1 MTALPTSSRRSP
13 AAGKNSA
20 LEKNRRKF
28 PWLPVAA
35 IPGLA
40 LALGLFWISQNPT
53 PVARWALKK
62 AMPQAGIDLDAI
74 RLGAPGE
81 IIFENFVL
89 HDPLTGKPL
98 LRLEGGRLVFS
109 FADILRRRIGE
120 IHLVNPLLVISPGWS
135 GVFPETPSQAKS
147 TPGPVIR
154 RISCDYGEVRYEG
167 SSTGRPDI
175 SAKFC
180 MDWREVALQSERL
193 QEFTLWDIQ
202 ATAPGF
208 HDPFLVLDLVR
219 LQATPQELFERFE
232 IRESRI
238 SGGSL
243 AIGSAL
249 DQLTHLPKNPAQGP
263 SPAWKIGLLEIS
275 GVRASLGE
283 NAWRTESDI
292 VFTIATTLQNLTP
305 SEITNK
311 LGATEQ
317 SIELSDL
324 AIPSPRDPFTHV
336 FKLRSVL
343 IQFTLAG
350 LLDQE
355 IREVT
360 FLSPTVF
367 IGEDLFLYMDQ
378 ARSRLGGGT
387 ATDSAKWKIQRL
399 EVQSGSLVIG
409 SGGRDYYG
417 LPLNFQT
424 VAENVALDDL
434 TRLTLSGSLEI
445 PSRDYQFPDYQIAF
459 ETQAGDLRFSYPP
472 EKAVSNVVGTV
483 KIKSLRWRQYLATEA
498 WISATFDREGINSSF
513 GGVLYGG
520 NISGGFS
527 FFFSEKSP
535 WIGWLGGKDVD
546 LKKLT
551 DVIAPENFSMS
562 GPLEFSVQTNAEA
575 KSFHRIKGR
584 FRTTKPGSMQIGK
597 LDDLLARIPQEWSA
611 LKRDSL
617 RISLESLR
625 NFDYRTSEGSLWFT
639 DGQGILDLKLQGPQG
654 SRTFEILLHADES
667 PEGHWKQKT
676 ARP

>member
-1 MTALPTSSRRSP
+1 
-13 AAGKNSA
+13 

-28 PWLPVAA
+28 PWLPVAGMA
-35 IPGLA
+35 VLA
-40 LALGLFWISQNPT
+40 CALGLFWLSQNPT
-53 PVARWALKK
+53 SVAQWALKK
-62 AMPQAGIDLDAI
+62 AMPQAGIAVDAV
-74 RLGAPGE
+74 RFGEPGE

-89 HDPLTGKPL
+89 PDPLTGKPL
-98 LRLEGGRLVFS
+98 LRLERGRLVFTFS
-109 FADILRRRIGE
+109 DILRRRIGE

-135 GVFPETPSQAKS
+135 GVFPKTAAESKS
-147 TPGPVIR
+147 APAPTIR
-154 RISCDYGEVRYEG
+154 RIFCDFGEVLYEG

-180 MDWREVALQSERL
+180 MDWKEIGVHSEGLQD
-193 QEFTLWDIQ
+193 FTLWDIQ
-202 ATAPGF
+202 ATSPGF
-208 HDPFLVLDLVR
+208 QNPFLVLDLIR
-219 LQATPQELFERFE
+219 LRASPRELFERFE
-232 IRESRI
+232 IRESKI
-238 SGGSL
+238 SGGAL

-249 DQLTHLPKNPAQGP
+249 DQLTHLPKNPAQNP
-263 SPAWKIGLLEIS
+263 TPTWRLGLLEIS

-283 NAWRTESDI
+283 NAWRAESDI
-292 VFTIATTLQNLTP
+292 TFTIATTLQNLTP

-317 SIELSDL
+317 SIELSNL

-336 FKLRSVL
+336 LKLRSVL

-350 LLDQE
+350 LLEQE
-355 IREVT
+355 IRGVT
-360 FLSPTVF
+360 LTSPVVS

-378 ARSRLGGGT
+378 ARSRRGGGA
-387 ATDSAKWKIQRL
+387 ATDSAAWKIQRL
-399 EVQSGSLVIG
+399 EVKSGSLVIG
-409 SGGRDYYG
+409 SGGRDNYG

-424 VAENVALDDL
+424 VAENVALNDL
-434 TRLTLSGSLEI
+434 ASLTLSGSLEI
-445 PSRDYQFPDYQIAF
+445 PARNYQFPDYQITF
-459 ETQAGDLRFSYPP
+459 ETKPGDLRFSYPP
-472 EKAVSNVVGTV
+472 EKAISNVVGTV
-483 KIKSLRWRQYLATEA
+483 KIKSLRWRQYLATDA
-498 WISATFDREGINSSF
+498 WISATFDREGINSTF

-520 NISGGFS
+520 NISGGFG

-551 DVIAPENFSMS
+551 DVIAPQNFSMT

-575 KSFHRIKGR
+575 KSIQRVQGS
-584 FRTTKPGSMQIGK
+584 FRTTQPGTMEIGK
-597 LDDLLARIPQEWSA
+597 LDDLLAKIPQRWSA

-617 RISLESLR
+617 RIALESLR

-654 SRTFEILLHADES
+654 SRTFQTLLHADES
-667 PEGHWKQKT
+667 PEGQWKQKP